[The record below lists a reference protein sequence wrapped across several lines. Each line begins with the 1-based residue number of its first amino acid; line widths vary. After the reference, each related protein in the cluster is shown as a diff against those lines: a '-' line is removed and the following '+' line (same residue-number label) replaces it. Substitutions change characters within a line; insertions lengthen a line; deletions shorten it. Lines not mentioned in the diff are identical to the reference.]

1 VTRIGEAGL
10 AAARQ
15 SSGVDVE
22 GVADLSRLMIDR
34 LVSTQAP
41 SEVLD
46 RVAQKLRDATAE
58 LDAHVPATPRNMY
71 EGFDVADYLELFR
84 LNPVIGRMNPLAPRF
99 ELEVARDGPGLRGT
113 EVIVRTTL
121 GLIYEGPMGMVHGG
135 IIASLF
141 DQFLSIA
148 NIENGFG
155 AFTGTLVVRYRAPCP
170 LDTPLTF
177 RCRTDRTEGRKVFAC
192 GELYF
197 ADALAVEAEGTFVQP
212 STERL
217 AEIVDD
223 RARVDGRTTP
233 PV

>member
-1 VTRIGEAGL
+1 M
-10 AAARQ
+10 
-15 SSGVDVE
+15 DVE
-22 GVADLSRLMIDR
+22 GLADLSRMMIDR
-34 LVSTQAP
+34 MVSTKAP
-41 SEVLD
+41 PEVLE
-46 RVAQKLRDATAE
+46 RVAQILREATAE

-71 EGFDVADYLELFR
+71 DGFDVADYLELFR

-99 ELEVARDGPGLRGT
+99 ELEVTDGGPGLGGT
-113 EVIVRTTL
+113 EVVVRTTL

-141 DQFLSIA
+141 DQLLSIA

-177 RCRTDRTEGRKVFAC
+177 RCRTDRVEGRKVLAS
-192 GELYF
+192 GELY
-197 ADALAVEAEGTFVQP
+197 AEDVLAAEAEGTFVQP

-217 AEIVDD
+217 SEMVDE
-223 RARVDGRTTP
+223 AAHVDWSSP
-233 PV
+233 PS

>member
-1 VTRIGEAGL
+1 M
-10 AAARQ
+10 
-15 SSGVDVE
+15 DVE

-34 LVSTQAP
+34 LVSTKAP
-41 SEVLD
+41 PEVLD

-58 LDAHVPATPRNMY
+58 LDAHVPNAPRNMY

-99 ELEVARDGPGLRGT
+99 ELEVAHDGPGLHGT

-170 LDTPLTF
+170 LDTPLTI
-177 RCRTDRTEGRKVFAC
+177 RCRTDRAEGRRCSRVASC
-192 GELYF
+192 
-197 ADALAVEAEGTFVQP
+197 TS
-212 STERL
+212 STRWPPRR
-217 AEIVDD
+217 
-223 RARVDGRTTP
+223 RARSCSRRPSAWPRSSTSGHESTGSRRRRSEALLPGAVGCVGVT
-233 PV
+233 